1 MKKLIFLII
10 LIIILCNFGN
20 KIGKLENQM
29 NEIENTTTSVV
40 IIDKEETLENT
51 TIVEEEIIETS
62 PEGEIEL
69 EQENIDMNLEY
80 LGIYTLTAYCS
91 CEECCG
97 KSDGI
102 TASGVKARP
111 NHTIAAPS
119 EFAFGTKLMING
131 IEYTVEDRGG
141 AIKDKRID
149 IYFDSHQE
157 AINFGKQKNIDVYR
171 ISEAD

>member
-40 IIDKEETLENT
+40 IIDKEEILENT
-51 TIVEEEIIETS
+51 TVEEEIIETS
-62 PEGEIEL
+62 PEGETEL

-149 IYFDSHQE
+149 VYFDSHQE